1 MNPMPTDSPP
11 SRRAPASP
19 PGQFIDGHWTASTAS
34 GSIDVIDASTEEVL
48 GRVPDGGPEDA
59 DRAVRAAAA
68 AFPAWASVPPLDRAA
83 LVGQIAA
90 RLELRREAIATTVSQ
105 EIGTAYEYSLGTQ
118 AGLPV
123 SDAASTAAAARSFA
137 WEEPVGPSLVVHEP
151 VGVVGAITP
160 WNYPLH
166 QMMAKVAPA
175 LAAGCT
181 VVVKPSGL
189 APLTAVV
196 LAEVLDEVGLPPGVC
211 NIVTGA
217 GAVVGEALAT
227 HPLVDM
233 ISLTGSTR
241 SGTRVMQLAA
251 ESIKRVALEL
261 GGKSATIV
269 LDDADLDAVV
279 PQALAGCFRNS
290 GQNCSAL
297 TRLLVPAAEL
307 GRVEELAAASAAAW
321 TVGDPFD
328 PAVRVGPLVSADQR
342 DVVQGYIRI
351 GLEEGGRL
359 IAGGPDRPPDLERG
373 FFVRPTIFSGVESGM
388 RIAQEEIFGPVLAI
402 LPYADE
408 DDAVRIAN
416 DSAFGLSGAVWS
428 ADPGRAERVARRIR
442 TGRVM
447 INGGA
452 FNSAAPFGGYKR
464 SGFGREL
471 GRFGL
476 EEYLEVKTL
485 QR

>member
-1 MNPMPTDSPP
+1 
-11 SRRAPASP
+11 
-19 PGQFIDGHWTASTAS
+19 
-34 GSIDVIDASTEEVL
+34 VL
-48 GRVPDGGPEDA
+48 
-59 DRAVRAAAA
+59 AAAA

-83 LVGQIAA
+83 LVGQLAA

-123 SDAASTAAAARSFA
+123 SDAASTAAAAASFA

-196 LAEVLDEVGLPPGVC
+196 LAEVLDEVGLPPGAC

-241 SGTRVMQLAA
+241 AGTRVMQLAA

-328 PAVRVGPLVSADQR
+328 PAVRVGPLVSAEQR

-351 GLEEGGRL
+351 GLAEGGRL
-359 IAGGPDRPPDLERG
+359 IAGGPDHPAGLERG
-373 FFVRPTIFSGVESGM
+373 FFVRPTVLSGVQSGM

-416 DSAFGLSGAVWS
+416 DSAYGLSGAVWS
-428 ADPGRAERVARRIR
+428 VDPGRAERVARRIR

-452 FNSAAPFGGYKR
+452 FNPAAPFGGYKR

>member
-1 MNPMPTDSPP
+1 
-11 SRRAPASP
+11 
-19 PGQFIDGHWTASTAS
+19 
-34 GSIDVIDASTEEVL
+34 
-48 GRVPDGGPEDA
+48 
-59 DRAVRAAAA
+59 
-68 AFPAWASVPPLDRAA
+68 
-83 LVGQIAA
+83 
-90 RLELRREAIATTVSQ
+90 
-105 EIGTAYEYSLGTQ
+105 
-118 AGLPV
+118 
-123 SDAASTAAAARSFA
+123 
-137 WEEPVGPSLVVHEP
+137 
-151 VGVVGAITP
+151 
-160 WNYPLH
+160 
-166 QMMAKVAPA
+166 
-175 LAAGCT
+175 
-181 VVVKPSGL
+181 
-189 APLTAVV
+189 
-196 LAEVLDEVGLPPGVC
+196 
-211 NIVTGA
+211 
-217 GAVVGEALAT
+217 
-227 HPLVDM
+227 
-233 ISLTGSTR
+233 
-241 SGTRVMQLAA
+241 
-251 ESIKRVALEL
+251 
-261 GGKSATIV
+261 
-269 LDDADLDAVV
+269 V

-307 GRVEELAAASAAAW
+307 GRVEELAAASAATW

-359 IAGGPDRPPDLERG
+359 IAGGPDRPAGLERG

-416 DSAFGLSGAVWS
+416 DSAYGLSGAVWS

-471 GRFGL
+471 GRFGI

>member
-1 MNPMPTDSPP
+1 MPTDSPP
-11 SRRAPASP
+11 GRRAPASP
-19 PGQFIDGHWTASTAS
+19 PGQFIDGRWTASTAS
-34 GSIDVIDASTEEVL
+34 GFIDVINASTEEIL

-59 DRAVRAAAA
+59 DRAVRAAAV
-68 AFPAWASVPPLDRAA
+68 AFPAWASVPPLDRAT

-90 RLELRREAIATTVSQ
+90 RLELRRETIATTVSQ

-196 LAEVLDEVGLPPGVC
+196 LAEVLDEVGLPPGAC

-241 SGTRVMQLAA
+241 AGTRVMQLAA

-359 IAGGPDRPPDLERG
+359 IAGGPDRPAGLERG
-373 FFVRPTIFSGVESGM
+373 FFVRPTIFSGVESRM

-416 DSAFGLSGAVWS
+416 DSVYGLSGAVWS

-471 GRFGL
+471 GRFGI